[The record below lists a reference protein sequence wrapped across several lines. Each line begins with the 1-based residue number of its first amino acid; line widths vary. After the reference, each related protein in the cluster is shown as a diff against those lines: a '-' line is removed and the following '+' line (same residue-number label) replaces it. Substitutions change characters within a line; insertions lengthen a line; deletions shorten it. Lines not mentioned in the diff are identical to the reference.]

1 VLPQL
6 WDEHHVQSGLVYTFI
21 LFVEKWSFFYF
32 FIFILFG
39 VPRFDKHLL
48 SLSWLFHVFLFCLVI
63 LHLGWSKYWSIVA
76 GEIWLFLFFSYQA
89 DESPWDFHA
98 LSSTWIRWIITRK
111 WTKPWDEW
119 MNYHTNI
126 YTCNSKVILQYY
138 YIYIF
143 ICINYIYIYLY

>member
-1 VLPQL
+1 MLPQL

-48 SLSWLFHVFLFCLVI
+48 SLCWLFHVFLFCLVI

-138 YIYIF
+138 YIYI
-143 ICINYIYIYLY
+143 YIYMH